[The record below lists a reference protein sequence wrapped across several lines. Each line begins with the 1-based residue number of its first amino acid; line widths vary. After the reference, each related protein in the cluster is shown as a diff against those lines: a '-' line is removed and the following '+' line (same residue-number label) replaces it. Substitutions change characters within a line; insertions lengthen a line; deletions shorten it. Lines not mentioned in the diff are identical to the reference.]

1 MADKE
6 ILLQVRDLKVWFPV
20 KKGVFGRT
28 VGHVKAVDGV
38 SFDLMRGE
46 TLGVVG
52 ESGCGKS
59 TTSRAI
65 LLLNKPTG
73 GEILLGGRDIRSLS
87 GAEELAYRRRVQ
99 VVFQDP
105 QASLNPRHTIQEI
118 LTEGMVVHGLCP
130 ESERREKGAALLAA
144 AGLEEDLL
152 DRWPHELSGGQ
163 RQRVCIARA
172 IALKPEILI
181 CDEAVS
187 ALDLSIRAQVLD
199 LLESLKKELGLS
211 ILFITHDLGVVQ
223 NVAGRVLVMNAGKIV
238 ESGKASEVLAHPSD
252 PYTRALVAAS
262 PTIEARGRFRK
273 NDFSA
278 NTGLTNGG

>member
-1 MADKE
+1 MSA
-6 ILLQVRDLKVWFPV
+6 ILEVDSLKVHFPV
-20 KKGVFGRT
+20 RKGVFSRVTGY
-28 VGHVKAVDGV
+28 VKAVDGI
-38 SFDLMRGE
+38 SFSMERGE
-46 TLGVVG
+46 TLAIVG

-59 TTSRAI
+59 TTARTI
-65 LLLNKPTG
+65 LKLVKPTEG
-73 GEILLGGRDIRSLS
+73 RILVDGEDISRFSGKSLM
-87 GAEELAYRRRVQ
+87 AYRRRVQ
-99 VVFQDP
+99 AVFQDP
-105 QASLNPRHTIQEI
+105 LASLNPRHSI
-118 LTEGMVVHGLCP
+118 LEAVTEGMVVHGLCA
-130 ESERREKGAALLAA
+130 ESERRGKGAKLLAA
-144 AGLEEDLL
+144 AGLDEELL

-262 PTIEARGRFRK
+262 PTIVRRRNRG
-273 NDFSA
+273 
-278 NTGLTNGG
+278 

>member
-1 MADKE
+1 MSA
-6 ILLQVRDLKVWFPV
+6 ILEVDSLKVHFPV
-20 KKGVFGRT
+20 RKGVFSRVAGY
-28 VGHVKAVDGV
+28 VKAVDGI
-38 SFDLMRGE
+38 SFSMERGE
-46 TLGVVG
+46 TLAIVG

-59 TTSRAI
+59 TTARTI
-65 LLLNKPTG
+65 LRLVKPTAGRILVG
-73 GEILLGGRDIRSLS
+73 GEDVSRFSGKSLM
-87 GAEELAYRRRVQ
+87 AYRRRVQ
-99 VVFQDP
+99 AVFQDP
-105 QASLNPRHTIQEI
+105 LASLNPRHSI
-118 LTEGMVVHGLCP
+118 LEAVTEGMVVHGLCP